1 MGGRR
6 DEHRMA
12 FLRMA
17 AAQLRELASEEPR
30 IARELCHIADQLKAE
45 ASDMEADD

>member
-1 MGGRR
+1 MARKR
-6 DEHRMA
+6 DDHRVA

-17 AAQLRELASEEPR
+17 AAQLHEMAEAEPGLAHELRNMAS
-30 IARELCHIADQLKAE
+30 QLEAE